1 MWLVY
6 SSWIQQC
13 LYTESLV
20 GKSPEVQKVEVGKSR
35 KDCQRRRERSIV
47 GLMYTVQNDEV
58 MEVQRFDY
66 PEKCQVLPNK
76 RKIPSNN
83 CKLFLMS
90 KIGNR

>member
-1 MWLVY
+1 MACIFKLDSAMFIQVY
-6 SSWIQQC
+6 TMFI
-13 LYTESLV
+13 
-20 GKSPEVQKVEVGKSR
+20 KVEMGKSR

-83 CKLFLMS
+83 CKLFIMS